1 MRREPLNPFQR
12 ERRAAGPAGFRRRM
26 DIAVRRA
33 HSEMHMRRLP
43 AMLVFAAIAAL
54 IVVLAVTHNF
64 WAWGILGASLILLVI
79 VLAILW
85 YRDSEQI
92 ARFKDTEKRA

>member
-1 MRREPLNPFQR
+1 
-12 ERRAAGPAGFRRRM
+12 
-26 DIAVRRA
+26 
-33 HSEMHMRRLP
+33 MHMRRLP
-43 AMLVFAAIAAL
+43 AVLVFAAIAAL

-64 WAWGILGASLILLVI
+64 WAGGILGASLILLVV

>member
-1 MRREPLNPFQR
+1 
-12 ERRAAGPAGFRRRM
+12 
-26 DIAVRRA
+26 
-33 HSEMHMRRLP
+33 
-43 AMLVFAAIAAL
+43 
-54 IVVLAVTHNF
+54 VTHNF
-64 WAWGILGASLILLVI
+64 WAWGILGASLILLVV

>member
-1 MRREPLNPFQR
+1 MHRAVAVSPPRGFQKS
-12 ERRAAGPAGFRRRM
+12 M
-26 DIAVRRA
+26 DTAVRRA
-33 HSEMHMRRLP
+33 HSEMHVRRLP
-43 AMLVFAAIAAL
+43 AILVFAAIAVL

-64 WAWGILGASLILLVI
+64 WAWGILGASLILLVV